1 MKKLILLIAVFVIG
15 VSNCFSQY
23 LVANTSSTKESIA
36 KTYWLKLRKLEK
48 LGGDDTNDRLMI
60 VHDYCMKISQNPK
73 VYGFDISAEQPGY
86 SWEKMAAIINI
97 KVNGLYNGGVTT
109 QISKEDL
116 TTFFH
121 YLYSCQETIL
131 KKAIGLSESTSKNV
145 KILQHYP
152 INHGC
157 KYYYAMMSYVFDYE
171 TDVLYDYYVL
181 FNGGGIRNGYKNY
194 FTIELQKEYWKW
206 VNDFEDRRQSMREY

>member
-48 LGGDDTNDRLMI
+48 LGGDDTNDKLMI